1 MYYRVR
7 FEILGKSPKEENLT
21 EAFRKDDRV
30 ISTRTEIQE
39 STRIKFEVPQDLV
52 SENEGMG
59 PNLSDMDYDG
69 SVEPG
74 WGQLY
79 FETPEEFEPETV
91 VELFEEKTDEIDA
104 PLALLYIDAN
114 SEAFSDQEP

>member
-7 FEILGKSPKEENLT
+7 FEILGKSPGKESMAEVFQDR
-21 EAFRKDDRV
+21 ERV
-30 ISTRTEIQE
+30 ISAHAEISE
-39 STRIKFEVPQDLV
+39 TTKIKFEVPQDFL
-52 SENEGMG
+52 EGDEG
-59 PNLSDMDYDG
+59 GAPSLNDIDYDG

-79 FETPEEFEPETV
+79 FETPEEYEPETV
-91 VELFEEKTDEIDA
+91 VDMFEEATDEIDA

-114 SEAFSDQEP
+114 SEAFSEE

>member
-7 FEILGKSPKEENLT
+7 FEILGKSPNEENLT
-21 EAFRKDDRV
+21 EVFRKDDRV
-30 ISTRTEIQE
+30 ISARTEVQE
-39 STRIKFEVPQDLV
+39 ATRIKFEVPQDLV
-52 SENEGMG
+52 SEKEGMG

-74 WGQLY
+74 WGQLF
-79 FETPEEFEPETV
+79 FETPEEYEPETV
-91 VELFEEKTDEIDA
+91 VELFDETTDEIDA

-114 SEAFSDQEP
+114 SETFSEE